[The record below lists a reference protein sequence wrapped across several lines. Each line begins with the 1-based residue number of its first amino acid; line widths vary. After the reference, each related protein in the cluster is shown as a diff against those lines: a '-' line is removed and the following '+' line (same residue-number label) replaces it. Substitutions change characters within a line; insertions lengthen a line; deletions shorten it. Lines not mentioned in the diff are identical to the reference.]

1 MGGVRKEDQAGSDA
15 DVDRRVGYEYK
26 STRRRR
32 RCSWERWSNA
42 SDGCEARI
50 SKGAH
55 DKARHRDGACLLERG
70 SSKDAAG
77 AVKDEEV
84 EAGGGSRLLNDFL
97 CADLPRHID
106 RLGRNLLSYPHAFQ
120 LW

>member
-1 MGGVRKEDQAGSDA
+1 MNIKARDGDGGVAGKGGVMPRRAAKLEYRKQLMIRLVTG
-15 DVDRRVGYEYK
+15 
-26 STRRRR
+26 
-32 RCSWERWSNA
+32 
-42 SDGCEARI
+42 
-50 SKGAH
+50 
-55 DKARHRDGACLLERG
+55 DGARLLERR
-70 SSKDAAG
+70 SSKEAAG